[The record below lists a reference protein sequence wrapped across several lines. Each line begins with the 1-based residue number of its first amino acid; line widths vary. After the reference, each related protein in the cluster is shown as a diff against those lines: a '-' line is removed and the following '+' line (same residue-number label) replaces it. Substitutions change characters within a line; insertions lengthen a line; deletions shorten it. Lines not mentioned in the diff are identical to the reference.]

1 MGRPL
6 CIEYHDA
13 FYHITARGNDRQ
25 NVFKTNKDSERFL
38 EYLESADERYKA
50 FIHNLLPYG

>member
-6 CIEYHDA
+6 RIEYHDA

-25 NVFKTNKDSERFL
+25 NVFRTNKDREGLL
-38 EYLESADERYKA
+38 EYLGSATDHYKEEET
-50 FIHNLLPYG
+50 